1 MDIFGGQ
8 TDIGKTPKTTGDPS
22 VKRPEDYGNIFG
34 LDDKQPVKANVKLER
49 GVSSTGN
56 ANNSDKK
63 VIKPEKDK
71 ESDEYGDIFGFEEKP
86 YETGKIQQSEEEE
99 ANVEKQETELV
110 TDATEKV
117 LNNIKSGKESPEDK
131 GKEDQVELKKRSRK
145 DDRQVTGVPRVDPFM
160 FRAMDVSEPESE
172 DEKNYPAI
180 YDNEL
185 NSLDNKP
192 WREADADITDW
203 FNYGFDEDSWRTYCA
218 AQVKMRLTLSK
229 RKDTGHRAENK
240 KVKNTIN
247 PVGVKPKSEER
258 GSPDRVIG
266 NPTPPNTWNRLSE
279 RGICF
284 DFNYKGFCSRSNC
297 KWLHTRQQ
305 DVRKPPPIPTK
316 IQPPILTKIPVLPP
330 PPPVVGMPMGPT
342 PGFHPS
348 AVNPASGS
356 ADVQNFMEQLRPVSS
371 LVHPSIIGR
380 VHSREKKRKRSR
392 RSRSRSRTR
401 R

>member
-8 TDIGKTPKTTGDPS
+8 TDIGRTSRATGLPS
-22 VKRPEDYGNIFG
+22 VKRQEDFGNIFG
-34 LDDKQPVKANVKLER
+34 LDDKRAVKSSVKLESEIA
-49 GVSSTGN
+49 SS
-56 ANNSDKK
+56 ASSKRSDRK
-63 VIKPEKDK
+63 VVKPEID
-71 ESDEYGDIFGFEEKP
+71 ERSDEYGDIFGVEEKP
-86 YETGKIQQSEEEE
+86 DETAEKQQSEEEE
-99 ANVEKQETELV
+99 ASLEKQESELV
-110 TDATEKV
+110 TDDTAKV
-117 LNNIKSGKESPEDK
+117 LNNEKSGKENL
-131 GKEDQVELKKRSRK
+131 EDQSKENEDGLEKRSRK
-145 DDRQVTGVPRVDPFM
+145 NDRRVKGIPRVDPFM

-185 NSLDNKP
+185 NSLDDKP

-229 RKDTGHRAENK
+229 RKEARLRADDK
-240 KVKNTIN
+240 KFKSTNT
-247 PVGVKPKSEER
+247 PGVVKPKSEER
-258 GSPDRVIG
+258 GSPSKDRVLG
-266 NPTPPNTWNRLSE
+266 KPTLPNAWNRLSD

-284 DFNYKGFCSRSNC
+284 DFSYKGYCSRASC
-297 KWLHTRQQ
+297 KWLHTQRQQ

-316 IQPPILTKIPVLPP
+316 IPVPP
-330 PPPVVGMPMGPT
+330 PLPPVVGVPVGAT
-342 PGFHPS
+342 PGFRPS
-348 AVNPASGS
+348 PLNPVTGS

-380 VHSREKKRKRSR
+380 VHSSRDKKRKRSR

>member
-1 MDIFGGQ
+1 
-8 TDIGKTPKTTGDPS
+8 
-22 VKRPEDYGNIFG
+22 
-34 LDDKQPVKANVKLER
+34 
-49 GVSSTGN
+49 
-56 ANNSDKK
+56 
-63 VIKPEKDK
+63 
-71 ESDEYGDIFGFEEKP
+71 
-86 YETGKIQQSEEEE
+86 
-99 ANVEKQETELV
+99 VEKQETELV

-145 DDRQVTGVPRVDPFM
+145 DDRQVTGVPQVDPFM
-160 FRAMDVSEPESE
+160 FSAMDVSEPESE

-203 FNYGFDEDSWRTYCA
+203 FNYGFDEESWRTYCA

-229 RKDTGHRAENK
+229 RKDTGQLAEK
-240 KVKNTIN
+240 QKVKNTIN

-258 GSPDRVIG
+258 GSPSRDRVIG
-266 NPTPPNTWNRLSE
+266 NPTLPNTWNRLSE

-284 DFNYKGFCSRSNC
+284 DFSYKGFCSRANC
-297 KWLHTRQQ
+297 KWLHSQRQQ

-316 IQPPILTKIPVLPP
+316 IPAPILTKMPLPP
-330 PPPVVGMPMGPT
+330 PPPVVGVPMSAT
-342 PGFHPS
+342 PGYHPS
-348 AVNPASGS
+348 PVNPVTGS

-380 VHSREKKRKRSR
+380 VHSRDKKRKRSR